1 MTRPRPP
8 MTRRVVLHVGLP
20 KTGTTYLQTVLAHH
34 RDALRETGVLYPFVR
49 PQAMFLGAVEV
60 RGSREKFG
68 LTAEDVAGT
77 WQALCDRVLSHA
89 GTSVISHEILGGA
102 EPDEIAAALAPL
114 AGIEVDVVVTARD
127 LGRQATAHW
136 QEEVKLGDTRSFAE
150 LERDQL
156 RADVPEGAR
165 PHFWHAQDYAAALR
179 RWATAVPAERVHLVA
194 GPPPGAPPD
203 VLWHR
208 FAEACGVSQEADAVV
223 DADAV
228 APANRS
234 LTTEAIALLR
244 EVNRQLD
251 GRLTPREHA
260 RLVKREL
267 AEGRLA
273 ERPGTPPRTP
283 ASLADVLMPAAA
295 AWRSEV
301 EAGRYAVHGSLDDL
315 TPVLAGSG
323 DPHPDAVPHGV
334 PDPAEVADLVREVLQ
349 RAEALRVD
357 SGHEGTGNSG
367 RAAPPALSRA
377 GRLRRRLGLHRD
389 RPRRLGLLDGER
401 HGQPERGDRDD

>member
-1 MTRPRPP
+1 

-208 FAEACGVSQEADAVV
+208 FAEACDVSQEADAVV

-323 DPHPDAVPHGV
+323 DPHPDAVPPGV
-334 PDPAEVADLVREVLQ
+334 LDPAEVADLVREVLQ

>member
-1 MTRPRPP
+1 MT
-8 MTRRVVLHVGLP
+8 RVVLHVGLP

-334 PDPAEVADLVREVLQ
+334 PDPAEVADLLREVLQ

>member
-1 MTRPRPP
+1 MT
-8 MTRRVVLHVGLP
+8 RVVLHVGLP

-49 PQAMFLGAVEV
+49 PQVMFLGAVEV

>member
-1 MTRPRPP
+1 MDEIS
-8 MTRRVVLHVGLP
+8 RRCFVHVGLP
-20 KTGTTYLQTVLAHH
+20 KTGTTYLQAVLAHH
-34 RDALRETGVLYPFVR
+34 RDALRESGVLYPFVR

-68 LTAEDVAGT
+68 LTEEDVTGT
-77 WQALCDRVLSHA
+77 WQALCDRVLA
-89 GTSVISHEILGGA
+89 YPGTSVISHEILGGG

-114 AGIEVDVVVTARD
+114 AAIEVDVVVTARD

-150 LERDQL
+150 LEHDQL
-156 RADVPEGAR
+156 RADVPAGER

-179 RWATAVPAERVHLVA
+179 RWATAVPAERVHLVV

-203 VLWHR
+203 VLWRR
-208 FAEACGVSQEADAVV
+208 FAEACGISQEAAAVV
-223 DADAV
+223 DANAV

-244 EVNRQLD
+244 EVNRELE

-273 ERPGTPPRTP
+273 VRRGRPPRTP
-283 ASLADVLMPAAA
+283 ASLADVLTPAAT
-295 AWRSEV
+295 AWGRQI
-301 EAGRYAVHGSLDDL
+301 EASRHPVHGSLDDL
-315 TPVLAGSG
+315 TPVLAEPG
-323 DPHPDAVPHGV
+323 DPHPDALPPGV
-334 PDPAEVADLVREVLQ
+334 PDPAEVADVVREVLR

-357 SGHEGTGNSG
+357 SGHEGTGNTG
-367 RAAPPALSRA
+367 RTAAPARSLA
-377 GRLRRRLGLHRD
+377 GRLRRRLGL
-389 RPRRLGLLDGER
+389 
-401 HGQPERGDRDD
+401 DRD

>member
-1 MTRPRPP
+1 MT
-8 MTRRVVLHVGLP
+8 RVVLHVGLP

>member
-1 MTRPRPP
+1 MTRPH
-8 MTRRVVLHVGLP
+8 RRVVLHVGLP
-20 KTGTTYLQTVLAHH
+20 KTGTTYLQAVLTHH
-34 RDALRETGVLYPFVR
+34 RDALRDAGVLYPFVR

-68 LTAEDVAGT
+68 LTADDVAGT
-77 WQALCDRVLSHA
+77 WQALCDRVLAHA

-150 LERDQL
+150 LEHDQL
-156 RADVPEGAR
+156 RADVPGGER

-179 RWATAVPAERVHLVA
+179 RWATAVPAQRVHLVV
-194 GPPPGAPPD
+194 GPPPGAAAE
-203 VLWHR
+203 VLWQR
-208 FAEACGVSQEADAVV
+208 FAEACGISQEAEAVV

-244 EVNRQLD
+244 QVNRELG

-283 ASLADVLMPAAA
+283 ASLADVLTPAAA
-295 AWRSEV
+295 AWGREI
-301 EAGRYAVHGSLDDL
+301 EASGHPVHGSLDDL
-315 TPVLAGSG
+315 TPVLAGPG
-323 DPHPDAVPHGV
+323 DPHPDAVTPGV
-334 PDPAEVADLVREVLQ
+334 PDPDEVADVVREVL
-349 RAEALRVD
+349 RLTEALRVD
-357 SGHEGTGNSG
+357 SGHEGTGNTG
-367 RAAPPALSRA
+367 RAAAPARSLP
-377 GRLRRRLGLHRD
+377 GRLRRRLGL
-389 RPRRLGLLDGER
+389 
-401 HGQPERGDRDD
+401 DRD

>member
-1 MTRPRPP
+1 MT
-8 MTRRVVLHVGLP
+8 RVVLHVGLP

-301 EAGRYAVHGSLDDL
+301 EAGCYAVHGSLDDL